1 VKNERINTQTIRPIT
16 ISPVTCATGCKCS
29 ILPIFC
35 VYFYKGTKK
44 ISKKQVFYFL
54 FLFTIFISMKK
65 DTTKLNIT
73 LSTELVDKIKE
84 GNYNRNKL
92 IISLLQDYSKKIKK

>member
-1 VKNERINTQTIRPIT
+1 
-16 ISPVTCATGCKCS
+16 
-29 ILPIFC
+29 
-35 VYFYKGTKK
+35 
-44 ISKKQVFYFL
+44 
-54 FLFTIFISMKK
+54 MKK